1 MSNLKA
7 IHEASRLQPINKLM
21 VVGHPLSGLASV
33 EQLLHDSGL
42 KPAAK
47 SKAQGLSPAQV
58 SEMVLR
64 AYRVPPVDAL
74 QVLEVVNPIMPSPVW
89 QTLALD
95 LMLGNI
101 EHDLWGW
108 SDPQAVYLLDYWK
121 NLDNQVAFVLVY
133 DSPQDTLTR
142 LFNQPDVECNADIIA
157 SVVTTWLAFNEALL
171 NFYLGNTERCLLV
184 NSQQVSAKST
194 DYLLQVRHQMGVDL
208 QLLSDEVP
216 SPSAPS
222 AWQVLQLQLIDSV
235 LAGQTKALH
244 LYADLQSVASLPF
257 KAIPDSASEQTAL
270 AVLQTFVQMHRTNLR
285 IQQKEIELLAKLQ
298 DLNIQLDKA
307 KQESQDAKEAVSQA
321 LNTSKTNQLAQ
332 EQAYQ
337 AQLRQQAQ
345 VLQHKE
351 AELLAKLQDLN
362 NQLDKAKQDTK
373 DAATKASLAQE
384 AVAKAEAKAAASEE
398 AAKAAIANIPPPAPA
413 PVTFVAAADTK
424 ALEEENQLLL
434 EQLHLVQEEL
444 ERYYLEN
451 QDLKKKQPKPADK
464 VYGAAQRVQQQL
476 NYRLGATM
484 IAHSRSLK
492 GWLHMPT
499 ALLGE
504 VRVYRK
510 EQSTEA
516 AQMLPPLETYA
527 DAHEAERY
535 RKHLSYQLGQTML
548 KHAKTPWGWLLMP
561 LALAGTANSFGKAR
575 LKTGKS

>member
-1 MSNLKA
+1 MSNLRA
-7 IHEASRLQPINKLM
+7 IHEATRLQPINKLM

-74 QVLEVVNPIMPSPVW
+74 QALEVVNPITPSPVW

-101 EHDLWGW
+101 DHDLWGW
-108 SDPQAVYLLDYWK
+108 SDPQALYLLDYWK

-142 LFNQPDVECNADIIA
+142 LFNQPDVECNAENVA
-157 SVVTTWLAFNEALL
+157 SVVTTWVAFNEALL

-208 QLLSDEVP
+208 QLLSDEAP

-244 LYADLQSVASLPF
+244 LYADLQSVASLSF
-257 KAIPDSASEQTAL
+257 KAISDSASEQTAL

-285 IQQKEIELLAKLQ
+285 IQQKEAELLAKLQ
-298 DLNIQLDKA
+298 DLNIQLEKA
-307 KQESQDAKEAVSQA
+307 KQGAKE
-321 LNTSKTNQLAQ
+321 
-332 EQAYQ
+332 
-337 AQLRQQAQ
+337 
-345 VLQHKE
+345 
-351 AELLAKLQDLN
+351 
-362 NQLDKAKQDTK
+362 
-373 DAATKASLAQE
+373 AATKASLAQDA
-384 AVAKAEAKAAASEE
+384 AVKAAL
-398 AAKAAIANIPPPAPA
+398 AKVPPPAPA
-413 PVTFVAAADTK
+413 PAPVTVVAAADTK

-451 QDLKKKQPKPADK
+451 QDLKKSQAKPKAQH
-464 VYGAAQRVQQQL
+464 YGAAERIQKQL
-476 NYRLGATM
+476 SYRLGATM
-484 IAHSRSLK
+484 IANSRSLG
-492 GWLHMPT
+492 GWLHMPI
-499 ALLGE
+499 ALIAQ
-504 VRVYRK
+504 VREYRQELPAK
-510 EQSTEA
+510 SLKK
-516 AQMLPPLETYA
+516 LPPIQSYA
-527 DAHEAERY
+527 DAKEAERY

-548 KHAKTPWGWLLMP
+548 KNAKTPWGWLWMP
-561 LALAGTANSFGKAR
+561 FALAGTANSFGKAR
-575 LKTGKS
+575 FQTVKS

>member
-7 IHEASRLQPINKLM
+7 IHEATRLQPINKLM
-21 VVGHPLSGLASV
+21 VVGHPLSGLACV

-47 SKAQGLSPAQV
+47 SKAQGLNPAQV

-74 QVLEVVNPIMPSPVW
+74 QALEVVHPITPSPVW

-95 LMLGNI
+95 LLLGNI

-142 LFNQPDVECNADIIA
+142 LFNQPDVECNADLVA
-157 SVVTTWLAFNEALL
+157 SVLTTWLAYNEALL

-184 NSQQVSAKST
+184 NSQQVSAQSA
-194 DYLLQVRHQMGVDL
+194 DYLLQVRHQMGVNL
-208 QLLSDEVP
+208 QLASDEPP

-285 IQQKEIELLAKLQ
+285 IQQKEAELLAKLQ
-298 DLNIQLDKA
+298 DLNIQLDQA
-307 KQESQDAKEAVSQA
+307 KQDAK
-321 LNTSKTNQLAQ
+321 
-332 EQAYQ
+332 
-337 AQLRQQAQ
+337 
-345 VLQHKE
+345 
-351 AELLAKLQDLN
+351 D
-362 NQLDKAKQDTK
+362 D
-373 DAATKASLAQE
+373 ATKASLAQDA
-384 AVAKAEAKAAASEE
+384 AVKAAL
-398 AAKAAIANIPPPAPA
+398 AKVPPPAPA
-413 PVTFVAAADTK
+413 PVTVVAAADTK

-451 QDLKKKQPKPADK
+451 QDLKKSQAKPKTQH
-464 VYGAAQRVQQQL
+464 YGAAERIQKQL
-476 NYRLGATM
+476 SYRLGATM
-484 IAHSRSLK
+484 IANSRSLG
-492 GWLHMPT
+492 GWLRMPI
-499 ALLGE
+499 ALADQ
-504 VRVYRK
+504 VRAYRADLRAK
-510 EQSTEA
+510 AGQKYPPIEA
-516 AQMLPPLETYA
+516 YA

-535 RKHLSYQLGQTML
+535 RQHLSYQLGQTML
-548 KHAKTPWGWLLMP
+548 QNSKSIWGWIKMP
-561 LALAGTANSFGKAR
+561 FALPRTVIIFRKLSDERKMKYN
-575 LKTGKS
+575 

>member
-413 PVTFVAAADTK
+413 PVTVVAAADTK

-484 IAHSRSLK
+484 IAHSRSFK
-492 GWLHMPT
+492 GWLRMPT

-516 AQMLPPLETYA
+516 VQMLPPLETYA

-548 KHAKTPWGWLLMP
+548 KHAKTPWGWLWMP
-561 LALAGTANSFGKAR
+561 LALAGSANSFGKAR
-575 LKTGKS
+575 LKTDKS

>member
-64 AYRVPPVDAL
+64 AYRVPPLDAL
-74 QVLEVVNPIMPSPVW
+74 QVLEVVNPITPSPVW

-157 SVVTTWLAFNEALL
+157 SVVTTWLAYNEALL

-208 QLLSDEVP
+208 QLLSDEAP

-285 IQQKEIELLAKLQ
+285 IQQKETELLAKLQ

-345 VLQHKE
+345 VLQQKE
-351 AELLAKLQDLN
+351 TELLAKLQDLN

-373 DAATKASLAQE
+373 DAATKASLAQDA
-384 AVAKAEAKAAASEE
+384 AVKAAL
-398 AAKAAIANIPPPAPA
+398 AKVPPPAPA
-413 PVTFVAAADTK
+413 PATAPVTVVAAADTK

-451 QDLKKKQPKPADK
+451 QDLKKSQEKPKAQH
-464 VYGAAQRVQQQL
+464 YGAAERIQKQL
-476 NYRLGATM
+476 SYRLGATM
-484 IAHSRSLK
+484 IANSRSLG
-492 GWLHMPT
+492 GWLRMPF
-499 ALLGE
+499 ALAGQ
-504 VRVYRK
+504 VRSYRADLRAK
-510 EQSTEA
+510 AGHKYPPIEA
-516 AQMLPPLETYA
+516 YA
-527 DAHEAERY
+527 DAHEAEQY
-535 RKHLSYQLGQTML
+535 RQHLSYQLGQTML
-548 KHAKTPWGWLLMP
+548 QNSKSPWGWLKMP
-561 LALAGTANSFGKAR
+561 FVIAGTV
-575 LKTGKS
+575 KTFQKTSLN

>member
-1 MSNLKA
+1 MSNLRA
-7 IHEASRLQPINKLM
+7 IHEATRLQPINKLM

-33 EQLLHDSGL
+33 EQLLHGSGL

-74 QVLEVVNPIMPSPVW
+74 QVLEVVNPITPSPVW

-108 SDPQAVYLLDYWK
+108 SDPQAVYLLEYWK
-121 NLDNQVAFVLVY
+121 NLDNQVAFVMVY

-142 LFNQPDVECNADIIA
+142 LFNQPDVECNAEIVA
-157 SVVTTWLAFNEALL
+157 SVVTTWLAYNEALL

-285 IQQKEIELLAKLQ
+285 IQQKETELLAKLQ
-298 DLNIQLDKA
+298 DLNI
-307 KQESQDAKEAVSQA
+307 
-321 LNTSKTNQLAQ
+321 
-332 EQAYQ
+332 
-337 AQLRQQAQ
+337 
-345 VLQHKE
+345 
-351 AELLAKLQDLN
+351 
-362 NQLDKAKQDTK
+362 QLDKAKQDTK
-373 DAATKASLAQE
+373 DAATKASLAQDA
-384 AVAKAEAKAAASEE
+384 AVKAAL
-398 AAKAAIANIPPPAPA
+398 AKVPPPAPA
-413 PVTFVAAADTK
+413 PAPVTVVAAADTK

-451 QDLKKKQPKPADK
+451 QDLKKKQPKPPAK

-484 IAHSRSLK
+484 IAHSHSFK
-492 GWLHMPT
+492 GWLSMPA

-504 VRVYRK
+504 VRAYRK
-510 EQSTEA
+510 AQDTEA
-516 AQMLPPLETYA
+516 AQKLPALETYA

-535 RKHLSYQLGQTML
+535 RRHLSYQLGQTML
-548 KHAKTPWGWLLMP
+548 KHAQTPWGWLWLP
-561 LALAGTANSFGKAR
+561 VALAGTANRFGQAR